1 MKINFPTATQLRG
14 DLTSL
19 MQTTSKDTCW
29 SVKLKDNDDLEP
41 ADVHGA

>member
-1 MKINFPTATQLRG
+1 MNLNMPTATQLRG
-14 DLTSL
+14 ELSNLLQMTI
-19 MQTTSKDTCW
+19 KDTVW